1 MSVKRM
7 AQIICVM
14 ALLCSCA
21 FSQSTTGTM
30 TGTITDSSN
39 AAVAGAQIEAKNL
52 TTGAVRTTTS
62 GPEGI
67 FVFNSLE
74 PARYNLTA
82 KATGF
87 KAYAQTDIDITA
99 SAPRDLG
106 RIALSLGALTEE
118 VSVTAISTPVQTAS
132 SENSKLVDSSQIAGI
147 TMKGRDLFAILQT
160 VPGISLGNL
169 YLTGGDATNEGAGIG
184 ALQINGG
191 GADRA
196 NFTVDGITDL
206 DTGSN
211 GTLHFEPT
219 IDTIAEMRVL
229 TTNYQAE
236 YGRMSSG
243 TISVVTKG
251 GSQSF
256 HGTASVN
263 KRHEMFNAKT
273 FFNNLNTQQKSI
285 YRFFVTTYTIGGPVY
300 IPKLFNTQKKKLF
313 FFFSQEYTKQRPAT
327 QTGYADVPLPGELAG
342 NFFDRCPIG
351 GCVNG
356 VGAYVDGNGVNRNVN
371 LKDPTTGNPLA
382 SGNLNSLVGTQYYD
396 APSAAYGQA
405 MLKFLPPPNI
415 CTAAAGILN
424 GQAIS
429 PSNCPAG
436 YLPNQP
442 VGGNWTSN
450 LFWQFNE
457 VHPRRN
463 DTARLDFNLTSKLTA
478 WARYINDYDMDQT
491 NGGLP
496 EKNSAGQF
504 VASSVDHPN
513 PGHGWGVGITYTIS
527 PTMVNEF
534 TFGKSY
540 NSWNYYPHDE
550 SQMSR
555 ANMGNPPSFNDFK
568 TDPNFVGDVNQPR
581 PTLTPGS
588 QNFGAFIP
596 SLSFG
601 GTIPSEAAPPG
612 TCSGGMCPYTNWNDI
627 YSFNDAVSK
636 VQGKHNLKAGIYIE
650 RTGKVQHSDLGSYLG
665 NYNFGSGGAAMS
677 ADTTDGWANAWLG
690 NFNTYS
696 EGQRN
701 IGDWWYSQVEF
712 FAQDNWRVSRR
723 LTLDLGIRFAYQE
736 PITNLNTGQNGQ
748 AEFVPSAY
756 NAAAAERIYYP
767 FCGVVQ
773 TGAQSCPGNQ
783 SFAID
788 KATGYKTFASYVGTL
803 VPASVGGYG
812 TVTPNPYPGMVV
824 AGASSLLPQSLY
836 KVPFLSPAPRFG
848 FAWDVFGN
856 GKTAIRGG
864 IGVFLNR
871 LDFNYISFATG
882 YQPISQNRSIYYS
895 NINSINVNKAAL
907 LANAAISP
915 IAPTTDFVGNQPNES
930 AYNGSFMVQQNL
942 GFSTVLEASW
952 VFNLR
957 RHLPSQQL
965 INYTPSFAQYNPSWV
980 SPIVIPS
987 LLNPATNGGLTQ
999 GNAGGLDLSSNY
1011 FFGPSLCS
1019 GCVAGLGGLY
1029 TQNFNET
1036 SNYHALQVTVRRNM
1050 TKHLSYG
1057 LSYNWNKTMSA
1068 GVGSTTLGNGSNGV
1082 TRSPYFPDKFRNWG
1096 PSFLPAPHTIVVN
1109 YVYEVPNLGQKL
1121 NFKPLGWVTDHWSVS
1136 GITQWRSD
1144 AMAGVPGIGFS
1155 GTNGTLYPQE
1165 NWTGGSEGARMN
1177 VVGDYSLS
1185 SLGQSVQY
1193 NGLGQQPQAT
1203 ATTQGNAGITTTGY
1217 GALGTP
1223 GNQILN
1229 VAAFQIPNPCSLT
1242 PSPTNPK
1249 LGVGE
1254 NISCYGNAGPGSIVN
1269 IPNTHVMNFDMTF
1282 AKNFPLKNEKRV
1294 LVFRAEMYNIFNHTQ
1309 FSGYNTGPTYDWR
1322 NWLQGVMVQTNGS
1335 LGRYNAALNPR
1346 QMSMNLRFQ
1355 F

>member
-1 MSVKRM
+1 MSLKRM
-7 AQIICVM
+7 AQTICVM

-30 TGTITDSSN
+30 TGTITDASN
-39 AAVAGAQIEAKNL
+39 AAVPGAQIEAKNL
-52 TTGAVRTTTS
+52 TTGAVRTTVS

-67 FVFNSLE
+67 FVFNSLA
-74 PARYNLTA
+74 PARYNLNA

-87 KAYAQTDIDITA
+87 KAFTQTDIDITA

-106 RIALSLGALTEE
+106 RITLSLGAITEE
-118 VSVTAISTPVQTAS
+118 VSVTAATTPVQTAS
-132 SENSKLVDSSQIAGI
+132 SENSKLVDSNQISGI

-160 VPGISLGNL
+160 VPGVSLGNL

-219 IDTIAEMRVL
+219 VDSIAEMRVL

-243 TISVVTKG
+243 AISVVTKG
-251 GSQSF
+251 GSQEF
-256 HGTASVN
+256 HGSASVN

-273 FFNNLNTQQKSI
+273 FFNNLNNQQKSI
-285 YRFFVTTYTIGGPVY
+285 YRFFVYGYTVGGPVY
-300 IPKLFNTQKKKLF
+300 IPKVFNTQKKKLF
-313 FFFSQEYTKQRPAT
+313 FFFSQEYTKQKPAT
-327 QTGYADVPLPGELAG
+327 QSNQVMVPTAAQLSG
-342 NFFDRCPIG
+342 NFADRCPANNLTCG
-351 GCVNG
+351 TS
-356 VGAYVDGNGVNRNVN
+356 GALTDGNGVVRTLRNPSTGTVVPAYDLN
-371 LKDPTTGNPLA
+371 LLK
-382 SGNLNSLVGTQYYD
+382 GTQYYD
-396 APSAAYGQA
+396 AASAAYGQS
-405 MLKFLPPPNI
+405 MLKFMPPPNL

-424 GQAIS
+424 GAAIS

-436 YLPNQP
+436 FLPNLGP
-442 VGGNWTSN
+442 NWNYQYN
-450 LFWQFNE
+450 LYWSFNE
-457 VHPRRN
+457 IHPRRN

-478 WARYINDYDMDQT
+478 WARYISDYDMDQT

-504 VASSVDHPN
+504 VASSSDHPN

-540 NSWNYYPHDE
+540 NSWNYYPHDA
-550 SQMSR
+550 SQMDR
-555 ANMGNPPSFNDFK
+555 ANMGNPPSFNNFK
-568 TDPNFVGDVNQPR
+568 TDANFVGDVNQPR

-588 QNFGAFIP
+588 QNFASFIP

-601 GTIPSEAAPPG
+601 GTYTPNEAAPPT
-612 TCSGGMCPYTNWNDI
+612 TCGGGMCPYTNWNDI

-665 NYNFGSGGAAMS
+665 SYNFGSATANS
-677 ADTTDGWANAWLG
+677 ADTQDGFANAWLG

-701 IGDWWYSQVEF
+701 IGDWWFTQLEF
-712 FAQDNWRVSRR
+712 FVQDNWRVNRR
-723 LTLDLGIRFAYQE
+723 LTLDLGARFAYME

-756 NAAAAERIYYP
+756 NAATAERIYYP
-767 FCGVVQ
+767 GCAVSTASV
-773 TGAQSCPGNQ
+773 ACPAASQ
-783 SFAID
+783 YAID
-788 KATGYKTFASYVGTL
+788 PTTGYKTFFAFQGTL
-803 VPASVGGYG
+803 VPASVGGYS
-812 TVTPNPYPGMVV
+812 TTPNPYPGMVV
-824 AGASSLLPQSLY
+824 AGSSPLLPQSLY
-836 KVPFLSPAPRFG
+836 TVDRLSPALRFG
-848 FAWDVFGN
+848 FAYDVFGN

-864 IGVFLNR
+864 IGQFFNR

-882 YQPISQNRSIYYS
+882 YQPISQNRTVYYS
-895 NINSINVNKAAL
+895 NIASINSPAL
-907 LANAAISP
+907 QSTAAIAP
-915 IAPTTDFVGNQPNES
+915 IAPSTDFVGHQPNES
-930 AYNGSFMVQQNL
+930 AYNGSFMIQQNL

-957 RHLPSQQL
+957 RHLPSQQQ
-965 INYTPSFAQYNPSWV
+965 INYSPNFSQYNPAWV
-980 SPIVIPS
+980 SPMNLYLLDPS
-987 LLNPATNGGLTQ
+987 KTGGGVTGLGLTQ
-999 GNAGGLDLSSNY
+999 GNASGLDLSSNY
-1011 FFGPSLCS
+1011 FFGPKLCT
-1019 GCVAGLGGLY
+1019 GCVFGLGGLY

-1057 LSYNWNKTMSA
+1057 LAYNWNKGMGQQGATI
-1068 GVGSTTLGNGSNGV
+1068 GNGSNGV
-1082 TRSPYFPDKFRNWG
+1082 LRSSIFPDKYRTWG
-1096 PSFLPAPHTIVVN
+1096 PFYQPAPHTVVIN

-1121 NFKPLGWVTDHWSVS
+1121 NFKPLGWITDHWTWS
-1136 GITQWRSD
+1136 GITQWRSLVVT
-1144 AMAGVPGIGFS
+1144 GIPGFGFS
-1155 GTNGTLYPQE
+1155 GTNATTNPQE
-1165 NWTGGSEGARMN
+1165 NWTGGSEGARVL
-1177 VVGDYSLS
+1177 VVGDYNLSAIGQSPSFVAGTAVS
-1185 SLGQSVQY
+1185 SL
-1193 NGLGQQPQAT
+1193 
-1203 ATTQGNAGITTTGY
+1203 QGNPAAAGY
-1217 GALGTP
+1217 GANGTP
-1223 GNQILN
+1223 GNQLIN
-1229 VAAFQIPNPCSLT
+1229 SAAWQIPYPCSAT
-1242 PSPTNPK
+1242 PAADPHFGIGQSMA
-1249 LGVGE
+1249 
-1254 NISCYGNAGPGSIVN
+1254 CFGNAGPGSLVRV
-1269 IPNTHVMNFDMTF
+1269 PGTHVTNFDMTF
-1282 AKNFPLKNEKRV
+1282 SKNFPLKNEKR
-1294 LVFRAEMYNIFNHTQ
+1294 LLTFRAEMYNIFNHTQ
-1309 FSGYNTGPTYDWR
+1309 FSGYNIGPTYDWS
-1322 NWLQGVMVQTNGS
+1322 NWKNGTLVQTNSS
-1335 LGRYNAALNPR
+1335 LGRYNGALNPR